1 MFLSLSTLSA
11 VFHIKYCTLSIA
23 IIAVFKTVLIVIML
37 CIAYAERLIEVKA
50 EADSNDI
57 TEYPHD
63 DNSGPYLCT
72 VCDKRYRTKRE
83 LSRHRIV
90 HIGKY
95 KCIECGKCFILLN
108 GHGYTHSGE
117 KPCNVCRKQF
127 IQADSGE
134 RPFKCHVCGMTFS
147 VSGYLNGH
155 MRVHTRDKPYK
166 CDMCDKAFSL
176 SGSLNKH
183 MRIHTGENPYKCYV
197 CDKTFRETGHLKV
210 HMRIHVGEKPYK
222 CHLCDK
228 AFNQSGHLNDH
239 MKVHMGEKPYYK
251 L

>member
-147 VSGYLNGH
+147 VSGLRSAERGDLITPRSATKFGDRAFAISGPQAWNGLPTNVRNS
-155 MRVHTRDKPYK
+155 MTLSTF
-166 CDMCDKAFSL
+166 KAAL
-176 SGSLNKH
+176 
-183 MRIHTGENPYKCYV
+183 
-197 CDKTFRETGHLKV
+197 KTHLF
-210 HMRIHVGEKPYK
+210 I
-222 CHLCDK
+222 
-228 AFNQSGHLNDH
+228 
-239 MKVHMGEKPYYK
+239 
-251 L
+251 